1 MVEEASA
8 EFRFKKID
16 EKINYRLDEIN
27 YNDLMSEKYKKA
39 CKYLNY
45 VKQLVVLVST
55 VAGCVSVSVFPSLIP
70 LPVFVT
76 SSAVAVKICAIN
88 AGIKNYKSIT
98 KKKKK
103 KHDKIVLVAKDKLN
117 TVEVLISKALTIYYL
132 WLIRFRK

>member
-88 AGIKNYKSIT
+88 AGIKNYKSII

>member
-39 CKYLNY
+39 YKYLNY

-55 VAGCVSVSVFPSLIP
+55 VAVCVSVSVFPSLIP
-70 LPVFVT
+70 LPVFIT

-88 AGIKNYKSIT
+88 AGIKNYKSII

-103 KHDKIVLVAKDKLN
+103 KHDKIVLVEKDKLN

>member
-1 MVEEASA
+1 MVQEASA

-39 CKYLNY
+39 YKYLNY

-55 VAGCVSVSVFPSLIP
+55 VAVCVSVSVFPSLIP
-70 LPVFVT
+70 LPVFIT

-88 AGIKNYKSIT
+88 AGIKNYKSII

>member
-70 LPVFVT
+70 LPVFIT

-88 AGIKNYKSIT
+88 AGIKNYKSII

-103 KHDKIVLVAKDKLN
+103 KHDKIVLVEKDKLN

>member
-8 EFRFKKID
+8 EFRFKKIG

-88 AGIKNYKSIT
+88 AGIKNYKSII

>member
-70 LPVFVT
+70 LPVFIT

-88 AGIKNYKSIT
+88 AGIKNYKSII

>member
-70 LPVFVT
+70 LPVFIT

-88 AGIKNYKSIT
+88 AGIKNYKSII

-117 TVEVLISKALTIYYL
+117 TVEVLISKTLTIYYL

>member
-27 YNDLMSEKYKKA
+27 YNELMSEKYKKA

-88 AGIKNYKSIT
+88 AGIKNYKSII

>member
-70 LPVFVT
+70 LPVFIT
-76 SSAVAVKICAIN
+76 SFAVAVKICAIN
-88 AGIKNYKSIT
+88 AGIKNYKSII

-132 WLIRFRK
+132 WLIRVRK

>member
-16 EKINYRLDEIN
+16 EKINYRLDEIK
-27 YNDLMSEKYKKA
+27 YNDLMSEKYKKT

-45 VKQLVVLVST
+45 VKQLVILVST
-55 VAGCVSVSVFPSLIP
+55 VAGCVSVSVFASLVP
-70 LPVFVT
+70 LPVFIT

-88 AGIKNYKSIT
+88 AGIKNYKSII

>member
-8 EFRFKKID
+8 EFRFKKIG

-70 LPVFVT
+70 LPVFIT

-88 AGIKNYKSIT
+88 AGIKNYKSII